1 MLAHLFIIVV
11 SVFTTLSLSLSLSLR
26 TALQYLFKATDQ
38 ARTYNYYDGGLSH
51 TWMMF
56 YHAQL
61 TEDGVALNEWSVDNH
76 VTLSQ

>member
-11 SVFTTLSLSLSLSLR
+11 SVFTRLFSLSLR

-61 TEDGVALNEWSVDNH
+61 TEDGVALNEWSVDNY

>member
-11 SVFTTLSLSLSLSLR
+11 SVFTRLFSLSLR

-76 VTLSQ
+76 VTLSR

>member
-11 SVFTTLSLSLSLSLR
+11 SVFTRLFSLSLR